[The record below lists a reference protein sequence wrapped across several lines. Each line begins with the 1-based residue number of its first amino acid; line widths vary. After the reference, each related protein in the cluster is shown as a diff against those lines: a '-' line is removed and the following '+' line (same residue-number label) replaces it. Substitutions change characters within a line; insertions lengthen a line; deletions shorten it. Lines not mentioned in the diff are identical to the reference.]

1 MKAIKYLAIIALAAG
16 LSACQKET
24 DEPVPVAGD
33 KVEVTFDVQFPEA
46 IPVETKA
53 QMGENPLG
61 TEDFDIYLCLYGA
74 GDGYV
79 QNWIPATETTKTV
92 VDGYVTGGTYRAFLP
107 LSDEARTLHVIANP
121 PASLIDTPPTSLYMD
136 DVMHLMVDTNNEC
149 SYWQEVTLPHIR
161 FGSDG
166 VTVDPTS
173 VAPITSGI
181 HLVRNYTKII
191 VDRTTRATAGDSYK
205 PRTDNFDVLQWT
217 LINVPDRGYVAPYTG
232 NETNRFPA
240 GYLNIK
246 DYTAEDALYTRL
258 TATDQYAGNIPD
270 GAVIIDTYPDVEAE
284 NNGYVAGGVAKYMY
298 ERPLPTLEQ
307 KQTAILA
314 QIRFNGDNGP
324 GQPGHD
330 LGPKPHEAEQ
340 GIEKIYWYKIE
351 LLNESGVYMPFL
363 RDIVYTIRLKG
374 ITEVGYASAEAA
386 YNGRY
391 FGNISS
397 SLETAGLSE
406 LSNGQSAIH
415 VDVMD
420 YTFLTGDA
428 TLLLDNGSDP
438 ETPARFWFSPN
449 GNPNNIYYQS
459 HQGGGPDHE
468 CTITVDLLSVEGFA
482 PAVSSFVADEYGQI
496 QVTLNQTSA
505 AIKKSIIRVSGKKGR
520 PNGPDPVL
528 YRDITVTLMQTQDFK
543 HGAVATA
550 ITTQPDDLTAAN
562 ESVGIKIQLPEG
574 LGASVFPVQ
583 VRIEAENNTLS
594 ATSTDLPAQTG
605 ASVFDATR
613 NTFYFIY
620 TITYDMYRH
629 LDQATWTYNYTYEF
643 PITLY
648 TNSRTDNSTLID
660 IRDLAGKFNPMKLG
674 LGVEVPVE
682 PEP

>member
-205 PRTDNFDVLQWT
+205 PKTDNFDVLQWT

-314 QIRFNGDNGP
+314 QIRFNTRTGDGP
-324 GQPGHD
+324 ENEGHD
-330 LGPKPHEAEQ
+330 LTKPRPGAGPGEEQ
-340 GIEKIYWYKIE
+340 ERIYWYKIE

-374 ITEVGYASAEAA
+374 ITEVGYATAEAA

-420 YTFLTGDA
+420 YTFLTGEA
-428 TLLLDNGSDP
+428 MLYLDNGSDP
-438 ETPARFWFSPN
+438 DIPARFWFSPD
-449 GNPNNIYYQS
+449 GNNIYYAS
-459 HQGGGPDHE
+459 HQGPPAGSD
-468 CTITVDLLSVEGFA
+468 CTITVDLLTAEGYE
-482 PAVSSFVADEYGQI
+482 PAVSSFTTDNLGQI
-496 QVTLNQTSA
+496 QVTLNQTRA
-505 AIKKSIIRVSGKKGR
+505 AIKKSIIRVSGKK
-520 PNGPDPVL
+520 
-528 YRDITVTLMQTQDFK
+528 
-543 HGAVATA
+543 
-550 ITTQPDDLTAAN
+550 AAPMAP
-562 ESVGIKIQLPEG
+562 I
-574 LGASVFPVQ
+574 
-583 VRIEAENNTLS
+583 RYCT
-594 ATSTDLPAQTG
+594 ATSLSP
-605 ASVFDATR
+605 
-613 NTFYFIY
+613 
-620 TITYDMYRH
+620 
-629 LDQATWTYNYTYEF
+629 
-643 PITLY
+643 
-648 TNSRTDNSTLID
+648 
-660 IRDLAGKFNPMKLG
+660 
-674 LGVEVPVE
+674 
-682 PEP
+682 